1 MSMYK
6 VSVVIPIFNVE
17 SYLERC
23 VESVIHQTLKDIEII
38 LVDDKSPDRCPA
50 ICDAYSLKDSRIKVV
65 HKKQNE
71 GLGFA
76 RNSGLEIATGEYVTF
91 LDSDDWVEEQTYD
104 YLYNIVNNKQLD
116 ICYFQHRRVDKNGRI
131 IKQVNKNTEKFF
143 YGRKQVDNF
152 LLEMVAP
159 HPSEHLDNKY
169 SMSVCMG
176 IFRTSIIKE
185 NAIKFKSERS
195 CASEDL
201 EFHIRLL
208 PFINSVGVIP
218 NVFYNYLMNE
228 NSLSSSYNEL
238 KLQRML
244 SFLDLIKTELK
255 ELYPDNYEPH
265 YFGQVLRIFKKIIR
279 KECEQSLPLKEKLAR
294 IRKICSETRLEAL
307 YKSPICHQYAL
318 RNRLYIFCIKYKLA
332 SIFLLYYKK

>member
-1 MSMYK
+1 MYK
-6 VSVVIPIFNVE
+6 VSVIIPIFNVE

-23 VESVIHQTLKDIEII
+23 IESVIHQTLKDIEII

-50 ICDAYSLKDSRIKVV
+50 ICDVYSLKDSRIKVI
-65 HKKQNE
+65 HKNHNE

-91 LDSDDWVEEQTYD
+91 LDSDDWVEKQTYE
-104 YLYNIVNNKQLD
+104 YLYDIVTNKHLD
-116 ICYFQHRRVDKNGRI
+116 ICYFQHRRVDKKGGI
-131 IKQVNKNTEKFF
+131 IKQVNKNVEEFF

-159 HPSEHLDNKY
+159 HPSEHLESKY

-176 IFRTSIIKE
+176 IFKTAIIKE
-185 NAIKFKSERS
+185 NSIQFKSERS

-218 NVFYNYLMNE
+218 KVFYNYLMNE
-228 NSLSSSYNEL
+228 NSLSTSYNEL
-238 KLQRML
+238 KFQRML
-244 SFLDLIKTELK
+244 SFLDLIKTELQ
-255 ELYPDNYEPH
+255 ELFPDNYEPH
-265 YFGQVLRIFKKIIR
+265 YFGQILRIYKKIIR
-279 KECEQSLPLKEKLAR
+279 KESEQSLPMNQRLAR
-294 IRKICSETRLEAL
+294 IRKICSGSRLEIL
-307 YKSPICHQYAL
+307 YNSPICHQYSL
-318 RNRLYIFCIKYKLA
+318 RNRLYIFCMKYKLA
-332 SIFLLYYKK
+332 FIFLLYYRK

>member
-6 VSVVIPIFNVE
+6 VSVVIPIYNVE
-17 SYLERC
+17 LYLERC
-23 VESVIHQTLKDIEII
+23 LESVLHQTLEDIEII

-50 ICDAYSLKDSRIKVV
+50 ICDTYSLKDSRIKVV

-91 LDSDDWVEEQTYD
+91 LDSDDWVEEQTYE
-104 YLYNIVNNKQLD
+104 YLYNIVTNKHLD
-116 ICYFQHRRVDKNGRI
+116 ICYFQHRRVDRNGVI
-131 IKQVNKNTEKFF
+131 VKQVKRTKEEFF

-152 LLEMVAP
+152 LLEMVGP
-159 HPSEHLDNKY
+159 HPSEHIESKY

-176 IFRTSIIKE
+176 IFRTSMIKE
-185 NAIKFKSERS
+185 NSIRFKSERS

-201 EFHIRLL
+201 EFHICLL

-228 NSLSSSYNEL
+228 NSLSTTYNEL
-238 KLQRML
+238 KLQRMM
-244 SFLDLIKTELK
+244 SFLDLIKK
-255 ELYPDNYEPH
+255 ELEDLYPEDYEPH
-265 YFGQVLRIFKKIIR
+265 YFGQVLRIFKKILR
-279 KECEQSLPLKEKLAR
+279 KESEQSSPLKQRIDR
-294 IRKICSETRLEAL
+294 IREVCSDSRLESL
-307 YKSPICHQYAL
+307 YNSPIRHQYSL
-318 RNRLYIFCIKYKLA
+318 RNRLYIFCMKYKLA
-332 SIFLLYYKK
+332 YIFLLFYRT

>member
-1 MSMYK
+1 MSK

-131 IKQVNKNTEKFF
+131 IKQE
-143 YGRKQVDNF
+143 RK
-152 LLEMVAP
+152 
-159 HPSEHLDNKY
+159 
-169 SMSVCMG
+169 
-176 IFRTSIIKE
+176 
-185 NAIKFKSERS
+185 
-195 CASEDL
+195 
-201 EFHIRLL
+201 
-208 PFINSVGVIP
+208 
-218 NVFYNYLMNE
+218 
-228 NSLSSSYNEL
+228 
-238 KLQRML
+238 
-244 SFLDLIKTELK
+244 
-255 ELYPDNYEPH
+255 
-265 YFGQVLRIFKKIIR
+265 
-279 KECEQSLPLKEKLAR
+279 
-294 IRKICSETRLEAL
+294 
-307 YKSPICHQYAL
+307 
-318 RNRLYIFCIKYKLA
+318 
-332 SIFLLYYKK
+332 